1 MSLYVLSECC
11 QRLSL
16 AAESEGASGL
26 VLPHHE
32 SKSMYMYMCMY
43 TIVLRLHV
51 CVARSKCAPN
61 VAYLIGMCDCPL

>member
-32 SKSMYMYMCMY
+32 SKSMYMYMCMCTCMY
-43 TIVLRLHV
+43 TLYCVYMYVLPG
-51 CVARSKCAPN
+51 AN
-61 VAYLIGMCDCPL
+61 VLLM